1 MAATGSA
8 IARQSTCVSAWPASS
23 GSSTS
28 AGMIARSW
36 NSRIAKLARPWRAV
50 SSPRSASTCS
60 TSAVDDSDSAN
71 AMTSAVA
78 QDVPS
83 AMMAAASTAV
93 VSATWAAP
101 APNTE

>member
-1 MAATGSA
+1 
-8 IARQSTCVSAWPASS
+8 
-23 GSSTS
+23 
-28 AGMIARSW
+28 MIARSW

-60 TSAVDDSDSAN
+60 TSAVDDNDSAN

-78 QDVPS
+78 QEVPS